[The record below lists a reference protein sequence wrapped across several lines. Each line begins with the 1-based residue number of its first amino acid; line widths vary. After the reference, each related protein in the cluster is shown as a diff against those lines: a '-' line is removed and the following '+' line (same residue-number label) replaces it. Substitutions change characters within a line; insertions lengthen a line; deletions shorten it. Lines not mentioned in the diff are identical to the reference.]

1 MPISLIACVVKHRN
15 KLVIGKNNDLLVRL
29 PKDMA
34 FFKTITSNQVQ
45 ELPNIVLMGRNT
57 YYSIPL
63 EYRPL
68 KNRLNFVLTKDP
80 VYLKKYPLPKKIKHL
95 STDNVYFI
103 TLLQFQD
110 FYTEFNPNVF
120 VRFTIST

>member
-80 VYLKKYPLPKKIKHL
+80 VYLKKYP
-95 STDNVYFI
+95 
-103 TLLQFQD
+103 
-110 FYTEFNPNVF
+110 
-120 VRFTIST
+120 